1 MVCKEELC
9 TWFKNLSP
17 HKRIDFMCGL
27 LNMCHPMELRFLGS
41 FIEDLAKKDF
51 LHLRES
57 EGKANSRHELSNL
70 TLVDENLFRTKV
82 AVFLGL
88 LHSSNRHCSTII
100 FNLID
105 NHVQQA
111 FTVRDNMDSMVI
123 HNILLVLS
131 MGMYHPAFSHGQRT
145 KMYEH
150 YKAACDA
157 AERVSSQVCI
167 SVSCL
172 HYRQPNNGFALSLI
186 HYGTEI
192 FVPFS
197 GI

>member
-17 HKRIDFMCGL
+17 HKRIDFMCGM

-57 EGKANSRHELSNL
+57 EGKANSRNELLNL
-70 TLVDENLFRTKV
+70 TLIDENLFRTKM

-111 FTVRDNMDSMVI
+111 FTVRDNMDTLTV

-131 MGMYHPAFSHGQRT
+131 MGMYHPAFTHSQRT
-145 KMYEH
+145 RMYEH
-150 YKAACDA
+150 YRCACEALERTDA
-157 AERVSSQVCI
+157 QVIYPSKVRVFKVK
-167 SVSCL
+167 CL
-172 HYRQPNNGFALSLI
+172 CRVLDWGSK
-186 HYGTEI
+186 GC
-192 FVPFS
+192 
-197 GI
+197 